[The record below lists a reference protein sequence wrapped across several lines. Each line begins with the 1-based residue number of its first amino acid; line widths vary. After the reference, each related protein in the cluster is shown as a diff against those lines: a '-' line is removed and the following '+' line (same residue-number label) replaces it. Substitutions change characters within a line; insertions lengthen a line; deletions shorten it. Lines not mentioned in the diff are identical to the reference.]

1 MGFLAWGLQV
11 RTSFAVA
18 LCMCLRAALRCM
30 GRAARRARQPRS
42 VSVARM
48 RCQQPSI
55 QTVMIMV
62 PAFMGMII
70 TILQFRV
77 RLELNVIVAL
87 FHECLCKSSGTLSTL
102 AVNNNLPLRVIN
114 KNDSLNTT
122 SDSSLNIIFRPTFN
136 AIRVG

>member
-87 FHECLCKSSGTLSTL
+87 FHECLCKSSGTPAQS
-102 AVNNNLPLRVIN
+102 NDIKRQGRRIEEWQMEEERQMNDFPL
-114 KNDSLNTT
+114 LQ
-122 SDSSLNIIFRPTFN
+122 
-136 AIRVG
+136 